1 MNQIY
6 IFSEK
11 RSNRLVYMARTIADR
26 LGVLVEITS
35 DNDIL
40 VTDDKAVINY
50 SNIEAGKLQ
59 ITPAGLLFEK
69 RIQDQ
74 ELAVSKTGGV
84 SLLYSNRD
92 TLLGHDVIAA
102 CFYLLSRYEEYLPH
116 RKDDHGRFAS
126 TSSVLSEIAS
136 IQTPLVDI
144 YLKRLKNALQE
155 IYPWLIMRNE
165 AFRIEVTV
173 DVDQLFLYESKGI
186 ARSIIGTMKDSLIN
200 TKSLVRRLDVNLG
213 GKQDPLNIYHAL
225 ISKVGAFGINPRFFF
240 QVGEPSRF
248 DSNNPVH
255 LPKVH
260 DLINEISLRADI
272 GLHPSYF
279 SSDNHETFLLEHE
292 RLKKVTNQEVQHSR
306 QHYLKFELPKTYR
319 WLENEGITHDYSMG
333 FADANGFRAGTAVP
347 FKFYDLGR
355 EESTGLTIHPLIFMD
370 MLTVRKYSNEVDS
383 RTELDTITNA
393 IKENGGLLNTTWH
406 PEVLIGFDVPQAS
419 DGLLDYCL
427 ETYSHVTPE

>member
-1 MNQIY
+1 M
-6 IFSEK
+6 
-11 RSNRLVYMARTIADR
+11 VYMARTIADR

-225 ISKVGAFGINPRFFF
+225 IS
-240 QVGEPSRF
+240 
-248 DSNNPVH
+248 
-255 LPKVH
+255 
-260 DLINEISLRADI
+260 
-272 GLHPSYF
+272 
-279 SSDNHETFLLEHE
+279 
-292 RLKKVTNQEVQHSR
+292 
-306 QHYLKFELPKTYR
+306 
-319 WLENEGITHDYSMG
+319 
-333 FADANGFRAGTAVP
+333 
-347 FKFYDLGR
+347 
-355 EESTGLTIHPLIFMD
+355 
-370 MLTVRKYSNEVDS
+370 
-383 RTELDTITNA
+383 
-393 IKENGGLLNTTWH
+393 
-406 PEVLIGFDVPQAS
+406 
-419 DGLLDYCL
+419 
-427 ETYSHVTPE
+427 

>member
-1 MNQIY
+1 
-6 IFSEK
+6 
-11 RSNRLVYMARTIADR
+11 MARTIADR

-69 RIQDQ
+69 RI
-74 ELAVSKTGGV
+74 SRSRIGSFKNGGCKLIIFKQRHSIV
-84 SLLYSNRD
+84 W
-92 TLLGHDVIAA
+92 HDVIAA

-200 TKSLVRRLDVNLG
+200 TKS
-213 GKQDPLNIYHAL
+213 
-225 ISKVGAFGINPRFFF
+225 
-240 QVGEPSRF
+240 
-248 DSNNPVH
+248 
-255 LPKVH
+255 
-260 DLINEISLRADI
+260 
-272 GLHPSYF
+272 
-279 SSDNHETFLLEHE
+279 
-292 RLKKVTNQEVQHSR
+292 
-306 QHYLKFELPKTYR
+306 
-319 WLENEGITHDYSMG
+319 
-333 FADANGFRAGTAVP
+333 
-347 FKFYDLGR
+347 
-355 EESTGLTIHPLIFMD
+355 
-370 MLTVRKYSNEVDS
+370 
-383 RTELDTITNA
+383 
-393 IKENGGLLNTTWH
+393 
-406 PEVLIGFDVPQAS
+406 
-419 DGLLDYCL
+419 
-427 ETYSHVTPE
+427 